1 MHTLRRQKKN
11 TNITSNHK
19 SMTDKLFNW
28 QNVLNM
34 MRSHHVA
41 AEFGGGLVEQYNGI
55 WCIKKGG
62 ER

>member
-1 MHTLRRQKKN
+1 
-11 TNITSNHK
+11 
-19 SMTDKLFNW
+19 MTDKLFNW

-41 AEFGGGLVEQYNGI
+41 AEFGGGLAEQYNGI